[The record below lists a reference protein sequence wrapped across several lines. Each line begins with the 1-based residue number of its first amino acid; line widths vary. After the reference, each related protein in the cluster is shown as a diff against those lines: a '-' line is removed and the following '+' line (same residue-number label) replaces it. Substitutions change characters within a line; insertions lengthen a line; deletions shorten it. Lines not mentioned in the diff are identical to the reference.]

1 MFGAHLAWHLSHER
15 NNNIQNNC
23 LELHFPEPNSSPL
36 QNRSGPNRKV
46 VFQPLILLRVDAHQ
60 QRTLQTELPCCVDG
74 VVCEA
79 MSRTCHLVAAK
90 KSWNLKGPL
99 SHFLEEY
106 IYPPKNESISQQK
119 ERKRKTHRLKTAGES
134 RGICDYSQEGI
145 LFFKRYVRFVEGNLK
160 SIAWGWFVEC
170 FIFICF
176 MKLRKFSATKWV
188 LGGRCSSLL
197 PPSLCRWLWCYSPL
211 PCALIWM
218 NKFNKTQTECDK
230 SQITFSSW
238 EYTASFSVH
247 VTNYFTLH
255 YMALHCIRLHCITW
269 YYITSHCTTL
279 HYITLNNTLHPDYI
293 KSDHITWHA
302 ICIISHSRYTV
313 HLKDPRSESSRRA
326 W

>member
-1 MFGAHLAWHLSHER
+1 MNATTTSKTTVLSYTSLNR
-15 NNNIQNNC
+15 TARPFKIGRAPIGKSSSNRWFSSGSMRTNNARFKQSC
-23 LELHFPEPNSSPL
+23 RAASMELSAKPCREPATWLPRKKAEIWKVHSAIFWKSTSIL
-36 QNRSGPNRKV
+36 QKTNP
-46 VFQPLILLRVDAHQ
+46 
-60 QRTLQTELPCCVDG
+60 
-74 VVCEA
+74 
-79 MSRTCHLVAAK
+79 
-90 KSWNLKGPL
+90 
-99 SHFLEEY
+99 
-106 IYPPKNESISQQK
+106 YPS
-119 ERKRKTHRLKTAGES
+119 KRKEKGKPIDSKLPAKVGAYVIIPRRVS
-134 RGICDYSQEGI
+134 C
-145 LFFKRYVRFVEGNLK
+145 FFKRYVRFVEGNLK

-230 SQITFSSW
+230 SRITFSSW

-255 YMALHCIRLHCITW
+255 YIALHCIRLHCITW

-302 ICIISHSRYTV
+302 ICIISHSRYAV